1 MKERIKLLI
10 ATAVGMAITAVPVLA
25 PVTVHAQSI
34 ENSVQC
40 GTELVFTDSGGA
52 CPAPSVDATTK
63 VNDLVKLIIN
73 IFSVIVGIVAV
84 IMIIFGGFKYIT
96 SGGDSS
102 SVTGAKNTILYA
114 IIGLVVVAMAQFI
127 VRFVLQRVTQTSTTA

>member
-10 ATAVGMAITAVPVLA
+10 ATAVGVAMTAIPVLA
-25 PVTVHAQSI
+25 PVSVHAQNI
-34 ENSVQC
+34 EGSLQC
-40 GTELVFTDSGGA
+40 GTELQFTESGGECA
-52 CPAPSVDATTK
+52 APAVDATTK
-63 VNDLVKLIIN
+63 VNELVELVIN

-127 VRFVLQRVTQTSTTA
+127 VRFVLQRVTQTSSTA